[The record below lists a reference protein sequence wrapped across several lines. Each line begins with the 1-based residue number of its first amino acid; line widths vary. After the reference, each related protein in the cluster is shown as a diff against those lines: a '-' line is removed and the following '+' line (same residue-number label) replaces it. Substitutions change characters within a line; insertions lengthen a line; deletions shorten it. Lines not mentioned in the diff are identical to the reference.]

1 MTATIG
7 ADGFCTRCGEV
18 ADWCQ
23 CPPLP
28 DDAGAAPWSGDD
40 ADVPLA
46 VGADG
51 GGALAWFKAKITEA
65 GARGDPD
72 RVPGTAARLI
82 EVMARNGMDTAT
94 RASLRAYVKTHRL
107 ITAAEFDRITL
118 RRKPILRTV
127 TPLRDVHTCTPP
139 GWARTDQDILRR
151 MVVCTRVC
159 MGLIGENRAAKL
171 TYLAITSRLLGE
183 PVNIAVKGLSS
194 SGKSYT
200 VECVIRLFPDEAV
213 YTMTAM
219 SERALIYL
227 DEPLKHRTVVL
238 FEAAALREN
247 REKDGDM
254 AAYIVRS
261 LLSEGRIEY
270 PVVIRDEDTGQLHT
284 EKLVIEGPTNLITTT
299 TAVSLHGENE
309 TRLLSV
315 PSNDSKEQTRAVM
328 ITSAEEKKRAGADLA
343 DWHDLQRWLA
353 ADGRRDVVIPY
364 AACVAWQIPP
374 EAVRLRRDWN
384 AVRSLIRAHALIH
397 QLNRDTDGQ
406 GRIVAALEDYTAV
419 RSLTG
424 DLIAEAIGATVRP
437 TVRETV
443 GAVAE
448 AEALSKDGYAT
459 VHDVARHL
467 ELERSAAQRRLN
479 TARDKGYVV
488 NIEDKKGRPARY
500 VIGETLPGDVIV
512 LPDPGHVCTGPCTH
526 ARNGETAGQHC
537 DCTGV
542 CRCADDADPTQGETY
557 TGRDQP

>member
-1 MTATIG
+1 MTGQTCPKCPALWDPGARSCFACGYELG
-7 ADGFCTRCGEV
+7 ADG
-18 ADWCQ
+18 AD
-23 CPPLP
+23 
-28 DDAGAAPWSGDD
+28 GADM
-40 ADVPLA
+40 PLA

-51 GGALAWFKAKITEA
+51 GGALAWFKAKISEA
-65 GARGDPD
+65 GAGGDPD

-94 RASLRAYVKTHRL
+94 RASLRAYVKTQRL

-118 RRKPILRTV
+118 RRTPILRTV
-127 TPLRDVHTCTPP
+127 TPLLDMHTCTPP

-200 VECVIRLFPDEAV
+200 VECVIRLFPPEAI

-227 DEPLKHRTVVL
+227 DEPLEHRTVVL
-238 FEAAALREN
+238 FEAVALREN
-247 REKDGDM
+247 REKADGDM

-270 PVVIRDEDTGQLHT
+270 PVVIRDEDGHLHT
-284 EKLVIEGPTNLITTT
+284 EKLVKEGPTNLITTT

-315 PSNDSKEQTRAVM
+315 PSNDSKAQTRAVM
-328 ITSAEEKKRAGADLA
+328 VTAAEEKKRADADLT
-343 DWHDLQRWLA
+343 DWHNLQHWLA

-419 RSLTG
+419 RSLVS

-443 GAVAE
+443 GAVSE
-448 AEALSKDGYAT
+448 AEALSEDGYAT
-459 VHDVARHL
+459 VGDVARQL
-467 ELERSAAQRRLN
+467 KLERSAAQRRLN

-488 NIEDKKGRPARY
+488 NIEDKKGSPARY
-500 VIGETLPGDVIV
+500 VTGEPLPGDVIV
-512 LPDPGHVCTGPCTH
+512 LPESGHLCTGPCTH
-526 ARNGETAGQHC
+526 AKNGETAGQQC

-542 CRCADDADPTQGETY
+542 CRCANRATP
-557 TGRDQP
+557 P

>member
-1 MTATIG
+1 MTG
-7 ADGFCTRCGEV
+7 AQTCPNPKCAALWDPGARSCFACGYE
-18 ADWCQ
+18 
-23 CPPLP
+23 P
-28 DDAGAAPWSGDD
+28 GADD
-40 ADVPLA
+40 ADDADMPLA

-51 GGALAWFKAKITEA
+51 GGALAWFKAKISEA
-65 GARGDPD
+65 GAGGDPD

-118 RRKPILRTV
+118 RRTPILRTV
-127 TPLRDVHTCTPP
+127 TPLPDMHTCTPP

-171 TYLAITSRLLGE
+171 TYLALTSRLLGE

-200 VECVIRLFPDEAV
+200 VECVIRLFPPEAV

-227 DEPLKHRTVVL
+227 DEPLEHRTVVL
-238 FEAAALREN
+238 FEAVALREN
-247 REKDGDM
+247 REKADGDM
-254 AAYIVRS
+254 AAYIIRS

-270 PVVIRDEDTGQLHT
+270 PVVIRDEDGHLHT
-284 EKLVIEGPTNLITTT
+284 EKLVKEGPTNLITTT

-328 ITSAEEKKRAGADLA
+328 ITSAEEKKRADADLA

-364 AACVAWQIPP
+364 AGCVAWQIPP
-374 EAVRLRRDWN
+374 DAVRLRRDWN

-406 GRIVAALEDYTAV
+406 GRVVAALEDYTAV

-448 AEALSKDGYAT
+448 AEALSKDGAPPSAT
-459 VHDVARHL
+459 
-467 ELERSAAQRRLN
+467 S
-479 TARDKGYVV
+479 
-488 NIEDKKGRPARY
+488 PASSS
-500 VIGETLPGDVIV
+500 
-512 LPDPGHVCTGPCTH
+512 
-526 ARNGETAGQHC
+526 
-537 DCTGV
+537 
-542 CRCADDADPTQGETY
+542 
-557 TGRDQP
+557 